1 MREENIIDLSGS
13 SYLNTRSVLSMPS
26 SFVNLLLRQDA
37 KYLASPPPRR
47 TECLFHPEAI
57 DPPAFCGFYP
67 TSVWSEITSESFDL
81 LFISYHLT
89 CRPSRPRLLKY
100 QIEPRT
106 LSCGRI
112 RSYIRRSFGSTM
124 TGYSDLLY
132 WQALVSE
139 YTKFQSQIY

>member
-1 MREENIIDLSGS
+1 LIYPDLRIS
-13 SYLNTRSVLSMPS
+13 TPDRVLSMPS

-47 TECLFHPEAI
+47 TECLFQPEAI
-57 DPPAFCGFYP
+57 DP
-67 TSVWSEITSESFDL
+67 TRILWILSDISVVGDYLRVFD

-124 TGYSDLLY
+124 TGYSDVLY